1 MAFTETF
8 LFTVVA
14 IIVVCVTHGNVQATT
29 IDSLRLGYNFG
40 TNGKFLVPR
49 YPLEQRMKELGVE
62 VSEATFVSSDQYDT
76 EKYGEVVLLLQHGHD
91 ITLPTELD
99 HEQLEGL
106 TTGSHF
112 LVIGIPFTKDDE
124 PGLSDAFD
132 WGCDRLGDD
141 VSFCRTLAPYMD
153 DITDAKGDVCTEV
166 TTVSSQKCSA
176 EMEIRNMTG
185 IFRDAAPFLADT
197 VPSVAVGA
205 AWVDRGHSFGLVF
218 PCF

>member
-1 MAFTETF
+1 M
-8 LFTVVA
+8 
-14 IIVVCVTHGNVQATT
+14 I
-29 IDSLRLGYNFG
+29 
-40 TNGKFLVPR
+40 
-49 YPLEQRMKELGVE
+49 
-62 VSEATFVSSDQYDT
+62 
-76 EKYGEVVLLLQHGHD
+76 LLQHGHD
-91 ITLPTELD
+91 ITLPMELD

-124 PGLSDAFD
+124 PGVLMLNYFTNNQPVFIPHLTNHSAITKIDSIVNGDNGLVTLHSGDDVMEIYVHNDEDCRENGGEDSDFVGNKLLLTSYPMPFD

-141 VSFCRTLAPYMD
+141 VSFCRTLAPYLD
-153 DITDAKGDVCTEV
+153 DITAAKGDVCTEV

-185 IFRDAAPFLADT
+185 IFRDAAPFLAGT
-197 VPSVAVGA
+197 VPSAAVGA